1 MGVRRLIKY
10 DKIPVPFVRDSN
22 KKMTDQWSSPELYN
36 LRYID
41 WLMLEK
47 VDGTNIGV
55 HWTGYEVEFQGRT
68 ERADIPK
75 HLLQSLNETFRG
87 DAAEEIFEQVFGDKE
102 VILFGEG
109 YGNKIQKNGD
119 KYMADECGFILF
131 DVYFPQTDIWLC
143 LNDVWDVADKFGIP
157 SVPVVHVGNLQL
169 AISLIKKRPMSI
181 INPEH
186 EMEGFVCRPAVEL
199 RDRMGKRIA
208 CKIKVKDFCEG
219 VPGRQY

>member
-10 DKIPVPFVRDSN
+10 DKIPVPFLRGNDR
-22 KKMTDQWSSPELYN
+22 KMTEVWTDPVFGALKD
-36 LRYID
+36 ID
-41 WLMLEK
+41 WLMTEK

-75 HLLQSLNETFRG
+75 HLLQSLNEIFRG

-131 DVYFPQTDIWLC
+131 DVYFPRTDIWLMRA
-143 LNDVWDVADKFGIP
+143 DVLDISIKFDIPCVPLAKIGTLEDGIKF
-157 SVPVVHVGNLQL
+157 
-169 AISLIKKRPMSI
+169 IKSRPMSML
-181 INPEH
+181 NPEH
-186 EMEGFVCRPAVEL
+186 EMEGVVCRPSYGL

-219 VPGRQY
+219 VPGKQY

>member
-1 MGVRRLIKY
+1 
-10 DKIPVPFVRDSN
+10 
-22 KKMTDQWSSPELYN
+22 MTDQWSSPELYN

-47 VDGTNIGV
+47 VDGTNISV
-55 HWTGYEVEFQGRT
+55 HWTGYDVEFQGRT

-109 YGNKIQKNGD
+109 YGKKIQKNGD
-119 KYMADECGFILF
+119 KYMADKCGFILF

-143 LNDVWDVADKFGIP
+143 RDDVWDVADKFGIP
-157 SVPVVHVGNLQL
+157 FVPVVYVGNLQL

-199 RDRMGKRIA
+199 RDRTGKRIA

-219 VPGRQY
+219 VPGKQY